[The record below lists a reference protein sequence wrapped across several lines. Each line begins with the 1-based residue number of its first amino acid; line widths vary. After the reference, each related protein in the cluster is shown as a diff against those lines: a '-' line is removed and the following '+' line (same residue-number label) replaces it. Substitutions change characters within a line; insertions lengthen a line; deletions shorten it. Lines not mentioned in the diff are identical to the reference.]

1 MTPQD
6 YDSMLAR
13 FAEEPSLTADL
24 VLTRLRER
32 NASMSQAIKA
42 LVHLFGLSLGE
53 SKKLASNHDAWRA
66 IHAANLPLHEE
77 AILVATDRP
86 DTHPHRAAN
95 RA

>member
-1 MTPQD
+1 MTPPD

-32 NASMSQAIKA
+32 NASMVEAIKA
-42 LVHLFGLSLGE
+42 LVQLFGLSLGE
-53 SKKLASNHDAWRA
+53 SKKLASHHDAWRA
-66 IHAANLPLHEE
+66 VHAANLPLHEE
-77 AILVATDRP
+77 AKLVASDRS
-86 DTHPHRAAN
+86 DAHPRRAAN